1 MDVAKQYQE
10 ALRATEYKLSIKRY
24 ATSTQKTYIDMLD
37 KFFKYCYPKPVQE
50 IDQEII
56 QTYLE
61 EIVITRNL
69 SASYQNQVI
78 NAIKFYLEK
87 VLGRERT
94 SYVLDRPIK
103 SKKLPIVLSQAEMKL
118 VLSNIK
124 NIKHKT
130 IISTIYGCG
139 LRVSEC
145 LNLKIEDIDS
155 TKNRVIVRNS
165 KGNKDRL
172 TLLPKQLLDQ
182 LRVYYRAYRPEDW
195 LFEGPNHAQYSASS
209 IRKVLSRALVKSK
222 IRKPASLH
230 SLRHSFATHLL
241 ESGTNLR
248 YIQKLLGHSSSKTT
262 EIYTHVAESDLT
274 NINSPL
280 DSIMNEVYLK
290 GK

>member
-37 KFFKYCYPKPVQE
+37 KFFKYCYPIPVQE

-78 NAIKFYLEK
+78 NAIKFYFEK